1 MENIYE
7 IIYSAL
13 ELVYPISILEHA
25 FYGFVLEMVVFL
37 LAFGV
42 VFLSAYF
49 PIILAFRLALKGIKQ
64 WF

>member
-1 MENIYE
+1 MVNIYE

-13 ELVYPISILEHA
+13 ELVYPLYILEHA
-25 FYGFVLEMVVFL
+25 LYGFILEMVVFL

-49 PIILAFRLALKGIKQ
+49 PIVLAFRLALKGIKQ

>member
-1 MENIYE
+1 MANIYE

-13 ELVYPISILEHA
+13 ELVYPLYILEHA
-25 FYGFVLEMVVFL
+25 LYGFILEMVVFL

-49 PIILAFRLALKGIKQ
+49 PIVLAFRLALKGIKQ

>member
-1 MENIYE
+1 MESIYE

-13 ELVYPISILEHA
+13 ELVYPLYILEHVL
-25 FYGFVLEMVVFL
+25 YGFILEMVVFL

-49 PIILAFRLALKGIKQ
+49 PILLAFRISLKGLKQ

>member
-1 MENIYE
+1 MANIYE

-13 ELVYPISILEHA
+13 ELVYPLYILEHA
-25 FYGFVLEMVVFL
+25 LYGFILEMVVFL

>member
-13 ELVYPISILEHA
+13 ELVYPLYILEHA
-25 FYGFVLEMVVFL
+25 LYGFILEMVIFL

-49 PIILAFRLALKGIKQ
+49 PIVLAFRLALKGIKQ

>member
-1 MENIYE
+1 MANIYE

-13 ELVYPISILEHA
+13 EVVYPLYILEHA
-25 FYGFVLEMVVFL
+25 LYGFILEMVVFL

>member
-1 MENIYE
+1 MENIYQV
-7 IIYSAL
+7 IYSAL
-13 ELVYPISILEHA
+13 ELVYPVTILEHA
-25 FYGFVLEMVVFL
+25 LYGFILEMVVFL

-49 PIILAFRLALKGIKQ
+49 PFILAFRLAMKGIKQ

>member
-1 MENIYE
+1 MANIYE

-13 ELVYPISILEHA
+13 ELVYPLYILEHA
-25 FYGFVLEMVVFL
+25 LYGFILEMVVFL

-49 PIILAFRLALKGIKQ
+49 PIILAFRLSLKGLKQ

>member
-1 MENIYE
+1 MANIYE

-13 ELVYPISILEHA
+13 ELVYPLYILEHSL
-25 FYGFVLEMVVFL
+25 YGFILEMVVFL

-49 PIILAFRLALKGIKQ
+49 PILLAFRISLKGLKQ